1 MCLLRRHILRSPQDP
16 NKRSAF
22 ETLHMLPAAAHHSW
36 TFQMAL
42 KATIYKVD
50 LQIADMDRNYYAEHN
65 LTLARHPSE
74 TDERMM
80 ARVLMYALNA
90 QEGIAFTRGLSE
102 ADEPEIWVKDLTG
115 QITLWIDIGQPDE
128 ARLRKACGRA
138 EQVIALCHSSSCELW
153 WKQIENRLTRLTNL
167 TVLQLPVASSQ
178 ALAALTTRT
187 MRLQCMVQDGEVWVS
202 SDAVRVAV
210 ELKQLKAAG

>member
-1 MCLLRRHILRSPQDP
+1 
-16 NKRSAF
+16 
-22 ETLHMLPAAAHHSW
+22 
-36 TFQMAL
+36 MAL

-50 LQIADMDRNYYAEHN
+50 LQIANMDRNYYAEHN
-65 LTLARHPSE
+65 LTLAQHPSE

-102 ADEPEIWVKDLTG
+102 TDEPEIWVKDLTG

-138 EQVIALCHSSSCELW
+138 GQVIVLCHSSSCELW
-153 WKQIENRLTRLTNL
+153 WKQIQSKLTRLTNL
-167 TVLQLPVASSQ
+167 SVLQLPVADSQ
-178 ALAALTTRT
+178 ALAALAQRT
-187 MRLQCMVQDGEVWVS
+187 MRLQCLVQDDEVWISTNAERVS
-202 SDAVRVAV
+202 VRLSPLKVAA
-210 ELKQLKAAG
+210 Q

>member
-1 MCLLRRHILRSPQDP
+1 M
-16 NKRSAF
+16 RSAPRPSIHGH
-22 ETLHMLPAAAHHSW
+22 E
-36 TFQMAL
+36 QMAL

-50 LQIADMDRNYYAEHN
+50 LQIANMDRNYYAEHN
-65 LTLARHPSE
+65 LTLAQHPSE

-102 ADEPEIWVKDLTG
+102 TDEPEIWVKDLTG

-138 EQVIALCHSSSCELW
+138 GQVIVLCHSSSCEHP
-153 WKQIENRLTRLTNL
+153 E
-167 TVLQLPVASSQ
+167 Q
-178 ALAALTTRT
+178 ADAPDQSERAATAGGRQPGPGRAGAAHHAPAMPGAGRRGVDQHRRRARVGQAESAQGGGAITTAAFR
-187 MRLQCMVQDGEVWVS
+187 CMHRCS
-202 SDAVRVAV
+202 
-210 ELKQLKAAG
+210 AG

>member
-1 MCLLRRHILRSPQDP
+1 
-16 NKRSAF
+16 
-22 ETLHMLPAAAHHSW
+22 
-36 TFQMAL
+36 MAL
-42 KATIYKVD
+42 KATIYKVE
-50 LQIADMDRNYYAEHN
+50 LQIADMDRNYYAEHS

-138 EQVIALCHSSSCELW
+138 GQVIALCHSSSCELW
-153 WKQIENRLTRLTNL
+153 WKQIQSKLTRLSNL
-167 TVLQLPVASSQ
+167 SVLQLPVADSQ
-178 ALAALTTRT
+178 ALAALAQRT
-187 MRLQCMVQDGEVWVS
+187 MRLQCLVQDDEVWISTDAERVS
-202 SDAVRVAV
+202 VRLSP
-210 ELKQLKAAG
+210 LKMAAQ

>member
-1 MCLLRRHILRSPQDP
+1 
-16 NKRSAF
+16 
-22 ETLHMLPAAAHHSW
+22 
-36 TFQMAL
+36 MAL

-50 LQIADMDRNYYAEHN
+50 LQIADMDRNYYAEHA

-128 ARLRKACGRA
+128 TRLRKACGRA
-138 EQVIALCHSSSCELW
+138 EQVIAVCYSSSCELW
-153 WKQIENRLTRLTNL
+153 WKSLENKLTRLKNL
-167 TVLQLPVASSQ
+167 TVLQLPVATSQ
-178 ALAALTTRT
+178 ALAALAERS
-187 MRLQCMVQDGEVWVS
+187 MRLQCMVQDDDVWMS
-202 SDAVRVAV
+202 TDTTRVPV
-210 ELKQLKAAG
+210 ELKRLKTAA